1 MGSSAR
7 QTTATMRLVASEAI
21 FGTLGLFVRLIPLS
35 PTALAAS
42 RGILGSLFL
51 MAFMYLRGTA
61 LQLPRKS
68 RTLAVLLASGVCL
81 TLNWALLFK
90 AYGLTTLA
98 TAELAYEMAP
108 VFVMAVSPFVLGEHL
123 TRTRLVCLSLAL
135 LGIVAVSGVLEP
147 GATEGVTLEGV
158 AFGLGAA
165 CFYAAVMV
173 LNQFL
178 GEVDPL
184 SKTAVQLGVAGVALV
199 PQLLLTGD
207 AGWLALDARAWVLLL
222 IVCLV
227 HTGVAFILW
236 FSSLHELPAQKVAIF
251 NYIDPAVA
259 LLVSALVFGEHMTPL
274 ATVGAVLILGS
285 TLASE
290 LIEMRAES
298 RT

>member
-1 MGSSAR
+1 MTTERSA
-7 QTTATMRLVASEAI
+7 TIRLAASEVI
-21 FGTLGLFVRLIPLS
+21 FGTLGLFVRLIPLT

-42 RGILGSLFL
+42 RGILGALVL
-51 MAFMYLRGTA
+51 LVYLRLSGKT
-61 LQLPRKS
+61 LQLPRKV

-108 VFVMAVSPFVLGEHL
+108 VMVMAVSPFVLDEHL
-123 TRTRLVCLSLAL
+123 TTTRKVCLCLAL
-135 LGIVAVSGVLEP
+135 AGIVAVSGVLEP
-147 GATEGVTLEGV
+147 GATVGVTLQGV

-173 LNQFL
+173 LNQLL
-178 GEVDPL
+178 GDVDPL
-184 SKTAVQLGVAGVALV
+184 TKTTVQLGVAGLALL
-199 PQLLLTGD
+199 PQVLLAGD
-207 AGWLALDARAWVLLL
+207 AGWQALGFQAWVMLA
-222 IVCLV
+222 IVCVV

-236 FSSLHELPAQKVAIF
+236 FSSLHNLSAQKVAIF

-259 LLVSALVFGEHMTPL
+259 LLVSALVFGERMTPL
-274 ATVGAVLILGS
+274 AMVGAVLILGS

-290 LIEMRAES
+290 LLEMRQ
-298 RT
+298 

>member
-1 MGSSAR
+1 MGSSSKEV
-7 QTTATMRLVASEAI
+7 QATIRLVASEVI

-42 RGILGSLFL
+42 RGILGALFL
-51 MAFMYLRGTA
+51 LAFIRLRGHA
-61 LQLPRKS
+61 LQLPQS
-68 RTLAVLLASGVCL
+68 GRTRAILFASGVCL

-108 VFVMAVSPFVLGEHL
+108 VFVMAVSPFLLNEHL
-123 TRTRLVCLSLAL
+123 TPTRRICMGLAL
-135 LGIVAVSGVLEP
+135 VGIVLVSGVLEP
-147 GATEGVTLEGV
+147 GATVGVTLEGV

-165 CFYAAVMV
+165 CFYAAVMI

-184 SKTAVQLGVAGVALV
+184 SKTVVQLGVAGLALL
-199 PQLLLTGD
+199 PQLLLSGE
-207 AGWLALDARAWVLLL
+207 AGWLSLSPLAWVLLL
-222 IVCLV
+222 VVCLV
-227 HTGVAFILW
+227 HTGLAFILW

-259 LLVSALVFGEHMTPL
+259 LLVSALVFGERLTPL
-274 ATVGAVLILGS
+274 AVVGAVLILGS

-290 LIEMRAES
+290 LLEMRAQ
-298 RT
+298 

>member
-1 MGSSAR
+1 MTTERSA
-7 QTTATMRLVASEAI
+7 TIRLAVSEVI
-21 FGTLGLFVRLIPLS
+21 FGTLGLFVRLIPLT

-42 RGILGSLFL
+42 RGILGALVL
-51 MAFMYLRGTA
+51 LVYLRLSGKT
-61 LQLPRKS
+61 LQLPRKV

-108 VFVMAVSPFVLGEHL
+108 VMVMAVSPFVLDEHL
-123 TRTRLVCLSLAL
+123 TTTRKVCLCLAL
-135 LGIVAVSGVLEP
+135 AGIVAVSGVLEP
-147 GATEGVTLEGV
+147 GATGGVTLQGG

-173 LNQFL
+173 LNQLL
-178 GEVDPL
+178 GDVDPL
-184 SKTAVQLGVAGVALV
+184 TKTTVQLGVAGLALL
-199 PQLLLTGD
+199 PQVLLAGD
-207 AGWLALDARAWVLLL
+207 AGWQALGFQAWVMLA
-222 IVCLV
+222 IVCVV

-236 FSSLHELPAQKVAIF
+236 FSSLHNLSAQKVAIF

-274 ATVGAVLILGS
+274 AMVGAVLILGS
-285 TLASE
+285 TLVSE
-290 LIEMRAES
+290 LLEMRQ
-298 RT
+298 

>member
-1 MGSSAR
+1 MGSSSKEV
-7 QTTATMRLVASEAI
+7 QATIRLVASEVI

-42 RGILGSLFL
+42 RGILGALFL
-51 MAFMYLRGTA
+51 LAFIRLRGHA
-61 LQLPRKS
+61 LQLPQSS
-68 RTLAVLLASGVCL
+68 RTRAILIASGVCL
-81 TLNWALLFK
+81 TLNWALLLK

-108 VFVMAVSPFVLGEHL
+108 VFVMVVSPFLLNEHL
-123 TRTRLVCLSLAL
+123 TPTRRVCMGLAL
-135 LGIVAVSGVLEP
+135 VGIVLVSGVLEP
-147 GATEGVTLEGV
+147 GATVGVTLEGV

-165 CFYAAVMV
+165 CFYAAVMI

-184 SKTAVQLGVAGVALV
+184 SKTVVQLGVAGLALL
-199 PQLLLTGD
+199 PQLLLSGE
-207 AGWLALDARAWVLLL
+207 AGWLSLSPLAWVLLL
-222 IVCLV
+222 VVGLV
-227 HTGVAFILW
+227 HTGLAFILW

-259 LLVSALVFGEHMTPL
+259 LLVSALVFGERLTPL
-274 ATVGAVLILGS
+274 AVVGAVLILGS

-290 LIEMRAES
+290 LLEMRAQ
-298 RT
+298 

>member
-1 MGSSAR
+1 MTTERSA
-7 QTTATMRLVASEAI
+7 TIRLVASEVI
-21 FGTLGLFVRLIPLS
+21 FGTLGLFVRLIPLT

-42 RGILGSLFL
+42 RGILGALVL
-51 MAFMYLRGTA
+51 LVYLRLSGKT
-61 LQLPRKS
+61 LQLPRKA

-108 VFVMAVSPFVLGEHL
+108 VMVMAVSPFVLDEHL
-123 TRTRLVCLSLAL
+123 TTTRKVCLCLAL
-135 LGIVAVSGVLEP
+135 AGIVAVSGVLEP
-147 GATEGVTLEGV
+147 GATVGVTLQGV

-173 LNQFL
+173 LNQLL
-178 GEVDPL
+178 GDVDPL
-184 SKTAVQLGVAGVALV
+184 TKTTVQLGVAGLALL
-199 PQLLLTGD
+199 PQVLLAGD
-207 AGWLALDARAWVLLL
+207 ADWQALGFQAWVMLA
-222 IVCLV
+222 IVCVV

-236 FSSLHELPAQKVAIF
+236 FSSLHNLSAQKVAIF

-274 ATVGAVLILGS
+274 AMVGAVLILGS
-285 TLASE
+285 TLVSE
-290 LIEMRAES
+290 LLEMRQ
-298 RT
+298 

>member
-1 MGSSAR
+1 M
-7 QTTATMRLVASEAI
+7 ASEVI
-21 FGTLGLFVRLIPLS
+21 FGTLGLFVRLIPLT

-42 RGILGSLFL
+42 RGILGALVL
-51 MAFMYLRGTA
+51 LVYLRLSGKT
-61 LQLPRKS
+61 LQLPRKV

-108 VFVMAVSPFVLGEHL
+108 VMVMAVSPFVLDEHL
-123 TRTRLVCLSLAL
+123 TTTRKVCLCLAL
-135 LGIVAVSGVLEP
+135 AGIVAVSGVLEP
-147 GATEGVTLEGV
+147 GATVGVTLQGV

-173 LNQFL
+173 LNQLL
-178 GEVDPL
+178 GDVDPL
-184 SKTAVQLGVAGVALV
+184 TKTTVQLGVAGLALL
-199 PQLLLTGD
+199 PQVLLAGD
-207 AGWLALDARAWVLLL
+207 AGWQALGFQAWVMLA
-222 IVCLV
+222 IVCVV

-236 FSSLHELPAQKVAIF
+236 FSSLHNLSAQKVAIF

-274 ATVGAVLILGS
+274 AMVGAVLILGS
-285 TLASE
+285 TLVSE
-290 LIEMRAES
+290 LLEMRQ
-298 RT
+298 

>member
-1 MGSSAR
+1 MTTERSA
-7 QTTATMRLVASEAI
+7 TIRLAASEVI
-21 FGTLGLFVRLIPLS
+21 FGTLGLFVRLIPLT

-42 RGILGSLFL
+42 RGILGALVL
-51 MAFMYLRGTA
+51 LVYLRLSGKT
-61 LQLPRKS
+61 LQLPRKV
-68 RTLAVLLASGVCL
+68 RTLAVLFASGVCL

-108 VFVMAVSPFVLGEHL
+108 VMVMAVSPFVLDEHL
-123 TRTRLVCLSLAL
+123 TTTRKVCLCLAL
-135 LGIVAVSGVLEP
+135 AGIVAVSGVFEP
-147 GATEGVTLEGV
+147 GATVGVTLQGV

-173 LNQFL
+173 LNQLL
-178 GEVDPL
+178 GDVDPL
-184 SKTAVQLGVAGVALV
+184 TKTTVQLGVAGLALL
-199 PQLLLTGD
+199 PQVLLAGD
-207 AGWLALDARAWVLLL
+207 AGWQALGFQAWVMLA
-222 IVCLV
+222 IVCVV

-236 FSSLHELPAQKVAIF
+236 FSSLHNLSAQKVAIF

-274 ATVGAVLILGS
+274 AMVGAVLILGS

-290 LIEMRAES
+290 LLEMRQ
-298 RT
+298 

>member
-1 MGSSAR
+1 MTTERSA
-7 QTTATMRLVASEAI
+7 TIRLAASEVI
-21 FGTLGLFVRLIPLS
+21 FGTLGLFVRLIPLT

-42 RGILGSLFL
+42 RGILGALVL
-51 MAFMYLRGTA
+51 LVYLRLSGKT
-61 LQLPRKS
+61 LQLPRKV

-108 VFVMAVSPFVLGEHL
+108 VMVMAVSPFVLDEHL
-123 TRTRLVCLSLAL
+123 TTTRKVCLCLAL
-135 LGIVAVSGVLEP
+135 AGIVAVSGVLEP
-147 GATEGVTLEGV
+147 GATVGVTLQGV

-173 LNQFL
+173 LNQLL
-178 GEVDPL
+178 GDVDPL
-184 SKTAVQLGVAGVALV
+184 TKTTVQLGVAGLALL
-199 PQLLLTGD
+199 PQVLLAGD
-207 AGWLALDARAWVLLL
+207 AGWQALGFQAWVMLA
-222 IVCLV
+222 IVCVV

-236 FSSLHELPAQKVAIF
+236 FSSLHNLSAQKVAIF

-274 ATVGAVLILGS
+274 AMVGAVLILGS
-285 TLASE
+285 TLVSE
-290 LIEMRAES
+290 LLEMRQ
-298 RT
+298 

>member
-1 MGSSAR
+1 MTTERSA
-7 QTTATMRLVASEAI
+7 TIRLVASEVI
-21 FGTLGLFVRLIPLS
+21 FGTLGLFVRLIPLT

-42 RGILGSLFL
+42 RGILGALVL
-51 MAFMYLRGTA
+51 LVYLRLSGKT
-61 LQLPRKS
+61 LQLPRKA

-108 VFVMAVSPFVLGEHL
+108 VMVMAVSPFVLDEHL
-123 TRTRLVCLSLAL
+123 TTTRKVCLCLAL
-135 LGIVAVSGVLEP
+135 AGIVAVSGVLEP
-147 GATEGVTLEGV
+147 DATVGVTLHGV

-173 LNQFL
+173 LNQL
-178 GEVDPL
+178 LADVDPL
-184 SKTAVQLGVAGVALV
+184 TKTTVQLGVAGLALL
-199 PQLLLTGD
+199 PQVLLAGD
-207 AGWLALDARAWVLLL
+207 AGWQALGFQAWVMLA
-222 IVCLV
+222 IVCVV

-236 FSSLHELPAQKVAIF
+236 FSSLHNLSAQKVAIF

-274 ATVGAVLILGS
+274 AMVGAVLILGS
-285 TLASE
+285 TLVSE
-290 LIEMRAES
+290 LLEMRQ
-298 RT
+298 

>member
-1 MGSSAR
+1 MTTERSA
-7 QTTATMRLVASEAI
+7 TIRLVASEVI
-21 FGTLGLFVRLIPLS
+21 FGTLGLFVRLIPLT

-42 RGILGSLFL
+42 RGILGALVL
-51 MAFMYLRGTA
+51 LVYLRLSGKT
-61 LQLPRKS
+61 LQLPRKV

-108 VFVMAVSPFVLGEHL
+108 VMVMAVSPFVLDEQL
-123 TRTRLVCLSLAL
+123 TTTRKVCLCLAL
-135 LGIVAVSGVLEP
+135 AGIVAVSGVLEP
-147 GATEGVTLEGV
+147 GATVGVTLQGV

-173 LNQFL
+173 LNQLL
-178 GEVDPL
+178 GDVDPL
-184 SKTAVQLGVAGVALV
+184 TKTTVQLGVAGLALL
-199 PQLLLTGD
+199 PQVLLAGD
-207 AGWLALDARAWVLLL
+207 AGWQALGFQAWVMLA
-222 IVCLV
+222 IVCVV

-236 FSSLHELPAQKVAIF
+236 FSSLHNLSAQKVAIF

-274 ATVGAVLILGS
+274 AMVGAVLILGS
-285 TLASE
+285 TLVSE
-290 LIEMRAES
+290 LLEMRQ
-298 RT
+298 

>member
-1 MGSSAR
+1 MGSRSKEV
-7 QTTATMRLVASEAI
+7 QATIRLVASEVI

-42 RGILGSLFL
+42 RGILGALFL
-51 MAFMYLRGTA
+51 LAFIRLRGHA
-61 LQLPRKS
+61 LQLPQSS
-68 RTLAVLLASGVCL
+68 RTRAILIASGVCL

-108 VFVMAVSPFVLGEHL
+108 VFVMAVSPFLLNEHL
-123 TRTRLVCLSLAL
+123 TPTRRVCMGLAL
-135 LGIVAVSGVLEP
+135 VGIVLVSGVLEP
-147 GATEGVTLEGV
+147 GATVGVTLEGV

-165 CFYAAVMV
+165 CFYAAVMI

-184 SKTAVQLGVAGVALV
+184 SKTVVQLGVAGLALL
-199 PQLLLTGD
+199 PQLLLSGE
-207 AGWLALDARAWVLLL
+207 AGWLSLSPQAWVLLL
-222 IVCLV
+222 VMCLV
-227 HTGVAFILW
+227 HTGLAFILW

-259 LLVSALVFGEHMTPL
+259 LLVSALVFGERLTPL
-274 ATVGAVLILGS
+274 AVVGAVLILGS

-290 LIEMRAES
+290 LLEMRAQ
-298 RT
+298 

>member
-1 MGSSAR
+1 MTTERSA
-7 QTTATMRLVASEAI
+7 TIRLVASEVI
-21 FGTLGLFVRLIPLS
+21 FGTLGLFVRLIPLT

-42 RGILGSLFL
+42 RGILGALVL
-51 MAFMYLRGTA
+51 LVYLRLSGKT
-61 LQLPRKS
+61 LQLPRKV

-108 VFVMAVSPFVLGEHL
+108 VMVMAVSPFVLDEHL
-123 TRTRLVCLSLAL
+123 TTTRKVCLCLAL
-135 LGIVAVSGVLEP
+135 AGIVAVSGVLEP
-147 GATEGVTLEGV
+147 GATVGVTLQGV

-173 LNQFL
+173 LNQLL
-178 GEVDPL
+178 GDVDPL
-184 SKTAVQLGVAGVALV
+184 TKTTVQLGVAGLALL
-199 PQLLLTGD
+199 PQVLLAGD
-207 AGWLALDARAWVLLL
+207 AGWQALGFQAWVMLA
-222 IVCLV
+222 IVCVV

-236 FSSLHELPAQKVAIF
+236 FSSLHNLSAQKVAIF

-274 ATVGAVLILGS
+274 AMVGAVLILGS
-285 TLASE
+285 TLVSE
-290 LIEMRAES
+290 LLEMRQ
-298 RT
+298 

>member
-1 MGSSAR
+1 MTTERSA
-7 QTTATMRLVASEAI
+7 TIRLVASEVI
-21 FGTLGLFVRLIPLS
+21 FGTLGLFVRLIPLT

-42 RGILGSLFL
+42 RGILGALVL
-51 MAFMYLRGTA
+51 LVYLRLSGKT
-61 LQLPRKS
+61 LQLPRKA

-108 VFVMAVSPFVLGEHL
+108 VMVMAVSPFVLDEHL
-123 TRTRLVCLSLAL
+123 TTTRKVCLCLAL
-135 LGIVAVSGVLEP
+135 AGIVAVSGVLEP
-147 GATEGVTLEGV
+147 GATVGVTLQGV

-173 LNQFL
+173 LNQLL
-178 GEVDPL
+178 GDVDPL
-184 SKTAVQLGVAGVALV
+184 TKTAVQLGVAGLALL
-199 PQLLLTGD
+199 PQVLLADD
-207 AGWLALDARAWVLLL
+207 AGWQALGFQAWVMLA
-222 IVCLV
+222 IVCVV

-236 FSSLHELPAQKVAIF
+236 FSSLHNLSAQKVAIF

-274 ATVGAVLILGS
+274 AMVGAVLILGS
-285 TLASE
+285 TLVSE
-290 LIEMRAES
+290 LLEMRQ
-298 RT
+298 

>member
-1 MGSSAR
+1 MTTERSA
-7 QTTATMRLVASEAI
+7 TIRLAASEVI
-21 FGTLGLFVRLIPLS
+21 FGTLGLFVRLIPLT

-42 RGILGSLFL
+42 RGILGALVL
-51 MAFMYLRGTA
+51 LVYLRLSGKT
-61 LQLPRKS
+61 LQLPRKV

-108 VFVMAVSPFVLGEHL
+108 VMVMAVSPFVLDEHL
-123 TRTRLVCLSLAL
+123 TTTRKVCLCLAL
-135 LGIVAVSGVLEP
+135 AGIVAVSGVLEP
-147 GATEGVTLEGV
+147 GATVGVTLQGV

-173 LNQFL
+173 LNQLL
-178 GEVDPL
+178 GDVDPL
-184 SKTAVQLGVAGVALV
+184 TKTTVQLGVAGLALL
-199 PQLLLTGD
+199 PQVLLAGD
-207 AGWLALDARAWVLLL
+207 AGWQALGFQAWVMLA
-222 IVCLV
+222 IVCVV

-236 FSSLHELPAQKVAIF
+236 FSSLHNLSAQKVAIF

-259 LLVSALVFGEHMTPL
+259 LLVSALVFDEHMTPL
-274 ATVGAVLILGS
+274 AMVGAVLILGS

-290 LIEMRAES
+290 LLEMRQ
-298 RT
+298 

>member
-1 MGSSAR
+1 MTTERSA
-7 QTTATMRLVASEAI
+7 TIRLVASEVI
-21 FGTLGLFVRLIPLS
+21 FGTLGLFVRLIPLT

-42 RGILGSLFL
+42 RGILGALVL
-51 MAFMYLRGTA
+51 LVYLRLSGKT
-61 LQLPRKS
+61 LQLPRKA

-108 VFVMAVSPFVLGEHL
+108 VMVMAVSPFVLDEHL
-123 TRTRLVCLSLAL
+123 TTTRKVCLCLAL
-135 LGIVAVSGVLEP
+135 AGIVAVSGVLEP
-147 GATEGVTLEGV
+147 GATVGVTLQGV

-173 LNQFL
+173 LNQLL
-178 GEVDPL
+178 GDVDPL
-184 SKTAVQLGVAGVALV
+184 TKTTVQLGVAGLALL
-199 PQLLLTGD
+199 PQVLLADD
-207 AGWLALDARAWVLLL
+207 AGWQPLGFQAWVMLA
-222 IVCLV
+222 IVCVV

-236 FSSLHELPAQKVAIF
+236 FSSLHNLSAQKVAIF

-274 ATVGAVLILGS
+274 AMVGAVLILGS
-285 TLASE
+285 TLVSE
-290 LIEMRAES
+290 LLEMRQ
-298 RT
+298 